1 MADFVFEGSLNYVNF
16 LINVKLVPAVN
27 VNFNKLTGS

>member
-16 LINVKLVPAVN
+16 LNVKLVPAVN